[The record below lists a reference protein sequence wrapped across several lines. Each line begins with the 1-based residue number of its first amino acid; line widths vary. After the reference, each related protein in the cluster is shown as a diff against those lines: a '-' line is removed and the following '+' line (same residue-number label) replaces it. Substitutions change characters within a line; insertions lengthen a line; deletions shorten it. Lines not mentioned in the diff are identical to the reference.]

1 MQMDRNYGQPNMDD
15 TARRT
20 KMIAA
25 LAIMTAV
32 STVFL
37 LIGSFIAVNTV
48 FFTAAASFLVGIIVV
63 KYGFGAGLMLFMGSA
78 ILDLLLNPEK
88 FHVILYLAM
97 GGFILIAEGTYKL
110 LEKHIMNPMTRNL
123 LHLVIRLAVFFALY
137 IPVAIFFPMLFLS
150 SETWSMLGDFGWLR
164 FVLPGV
170 GFIASIV
177 FDLAY
182 LFVKKAYL
190 HIFRI

>member
-1 MQMDRNYGQPNMDD
+1 MQMDRNYGQPNMDK

-37 LIGSFIAVNTV
+37 VIGTLISVNTV
-48 FFTAAASFLVGIIVV
+48 FFTAAASFLVGIAVV

-78 ILDLLLNPEK
+78 VLDLILNPDK

-97 GGFILIAEGTYKL
+97 GGFILVAEGSYKL
-110 LEKHIMNPMTRNL
+110 LEKHIMNLMTRNL
-123 LHLVIRLAVFFALY
+123 VHLVIRIAVFFLGY
-137 IPVAIFFPMLFLS
+137 MPIVLFFPRLFLTA
-150 SETWSMLGDFGWLR
+150 ETWTYLAKFAWLR
-164 FVLPGV
+164 FALPGV
-170 GFIASIV
+170 GVIAFVI

>member
-1 MQMDRNYGQPNMDD
+1 MERNYGQPEMDA

-37 LIGSFIAVNTV
+37 LIGTFIAVNTV

-63 KYGFGAGLMLFMGSA
+63 KYGVGAGLMLFMGSA
-78 ILDLLLNPEK
+78 ILDLILNPDK

-97 GGFILIAEGTYKL
+97 GGFILIAEATYKL
-110 LEKHIMNPMTRNL
+110 LEKRYMNPMTRNL

-150 SETWSMLGDFGWLR
+150 GETWSMFSDLGWVR
-164 FVLPGV
+164 YVLPGV
-170 GFIASIV
+170 GVVAFVV